1 MDLIEAQQRG
11 SRGGARHPWELARLQ
26 LIELLIARH
35 ATLGPGASLLDV
47 GCGDTFVVE
56 QLASGYPHASFHAV
70 DTAFTDEQVAWYR
83 SRLAVRNVS
92 LSTSLDAASLPP
104 GTRASIV
111 LLMDVLEHVA
121 DDHEFLRSLLAHRA
135 VGADA
140 WVIVTVPAGQALF
153 CSHDRVLGHY
163 RRYSG
168 AQLQGLL
175 EGAGLTVVET
185 APFFASLVPLRAV
198 QVLRERVL
206 GSGDDEAPT
215 GLATWSRGDATTAA
229 ITRLLMADV
238 KAASVLRRVG
248 ITLPGLSH
256 FAVCRRPL
264 SAKSS
269 PGAA

>member
-1 MDLIEAQQRG
+1 V
-11 SRGGARHPWELARLQ
+11 
-26 LIELLIARH
+26 
-35 ATLGPGASLLDV
+35 LDV

-56 QLASGYPHASFHAV
+56 RLADRYPQASFHAV
-70 DTAFTDEQVAWYR
+70 DTAFTDEQMAWYR
-83 SRLAVRNVS
+83 SRLAVPNVS
-92 LSTSLDAASLPP
+92 LSTSLDTVSLPS

-111 LLMDVLEHVA
+111 LLMDVLEHIA
-121 DDHEFLRSLLAHRA
+121 DDHAFLRSLLAHRT

-168 AQLQGLL
+168 AQLRDLL
-175 EGAGLTVVET
+175 EEAGLIVVET
-185 APFFASLVPLRAV
+185 APFFASLVPLRAAH
-198 QVLRERVL
+198 VLRERVL
-206 GSGDDEAPT
+206 GSRDDDAPT
-215 GLATWSRGDATTAA
+215 GLATWSRGDTTTAA
-229 ITRLLMADV
+229 VTRLLMTDV

-264 SAKSS
+264 ATLS
-269 PGAA
+269 GAA